1 VILFF
6 FHLPFLQG
14 DPVKLLED
22 VQALRPTIFPG
33 VPRVWQRIYGANT
46 FTRRCHSVCGAGT
59 NAMEQFVS
67 VLALCSPRLPD
78 RAIFFVCSDRVHAQ
92 VASAGV
98 VKSTLFNTAYKSK
111 VGKLQ
116 RGELSA
122 DGKLESNWDRI
133 VFNNL
138 AALFGGRVKVR
149 REGGSAALGPAAPQA
164 RILLFSAE

>member
-1 VILFF
+1 
-6 FHLPFLQG
+6 
-14 DPVKLLED
+14 
-22 VQALRPTIFPG
+22 
-33 VPRVWQRIYGANT
+33 
-46 FTRRCHSVCGAGT
+46 
-59 NAMEQFVS
+59 M
-67 VLALCSPRLPD
+67 
-78 RAIFFVCSDRVHAQ
+78 
-92 VASAGV
+92 

-149 REGGSAALGPAAPQA
+149 RGDGAALGPDAPQA
-164 RILLFSAE
+164 RILLFSTE

>member
-1 VILFF
+1 
-6 FHLPFLQG
+6 
-14 DPVKLLED
+14 
-22 VQALRPTIFPG
+22 
-33 VPRVWQRIYGANT
+33 
-46 FTRRCHSVCGAGT
+46 
-59 NAMEQFVS
+59 
-67 VLALCSPRLPD
+67 
-78 RAIFFVCSDRVHAQ
+78 

-98 VKSTLFNTAYKSK
+98 VKSTLFHTAYKSK

-149 REGGSAALGPAAPQA
+149 RGGTALRWGPDAPQA